1 LTEKFV
7 QEARSA
13 QLLKTFYV
21 YFYNLLLAIEP
32 NRLHFHFEN
41 RFHRFQ
47 PFFTANQDR
56 GKFTAD
62 A

>member
-13 QLLKTFYV
+13 QLLKTSYV

-41 RFHRFQ
+41 FHRFQ
-47 PFFTANQDR
+47 PFYCESGPR
-56 GKFTAD
+56 KIYCRRI
-62 A
+62 